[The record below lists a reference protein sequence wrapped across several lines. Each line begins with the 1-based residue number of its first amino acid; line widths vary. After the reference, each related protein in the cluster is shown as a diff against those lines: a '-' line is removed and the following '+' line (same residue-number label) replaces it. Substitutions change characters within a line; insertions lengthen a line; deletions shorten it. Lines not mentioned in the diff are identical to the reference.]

1 MNFNKRYI
9 LFLKDTQQVIIT
21 SDGPAI
27 AERLGVSRYTV
38 TSWFRKGI
46 TCVDRYDKEGF
57 ILVRGATF
65 VKSKRGTNNF
75 KKTKYNW

>member
-1 MNFNKRYI
+1 MNIDKRYI
-9 LFLKDTQQVIIT
+9 LFLRDTQEVFIT
-21 SDGPAI
+21 SDGPVI
-27 AERLGVSRYTV
+27 AEKIGFSRHTV

-57 ILVRGATF
+57 ILVKGATF

-75 KKTKYNW
+75 KKFNW

>member
-9 LFLKDTQQVIIT
+9 LFLRDSQEVVIT

-27 AERLGVSRYTV
+27 AERLGFSRHTI

-46 TCVDRYDKEGF
+46 TCVNRYDKEGF

-65 VKSKRGTNNF
+65 IKSRRGKNNLR
-75 KKTKYNW
+75 KTKYNW